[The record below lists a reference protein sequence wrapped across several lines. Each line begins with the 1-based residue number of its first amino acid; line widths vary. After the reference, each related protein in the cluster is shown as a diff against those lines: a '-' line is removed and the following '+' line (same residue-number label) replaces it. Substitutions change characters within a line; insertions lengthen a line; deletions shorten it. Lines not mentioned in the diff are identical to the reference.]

1 MVSRSKL
8 VVLVLVALVAL
19 VPLTGIALIVAPP
32 GFLYDH
38 YSHYDYAASVSAN
51 ESVANATFY
60 LPFPEQSATNATV
73 DDVWIYDTEGDRQ
86 LDWNA
91 RVVET
96 THGQMLRLD
105 AGRLAG
111 ASRYTLYT
119 YAENGSLV
127 ERREIRRSEVP
138 EDMTNKE
145 LAVDPTTY
153 QIYWSVVVNETIET
167 RYPVGNGT
175 FLSPARDV
183 RSVECTDAWGE
194 TDNCAAF
201 TSVVG
206 ATYEA
211 ERPAT
216 VTVGAVGFDGWNEW
230 GFGLSNSFNTFSA
243 TTDSG
248 TYTDGDTG
256 WVVVDGH
263 LHAGM
268 GRYDGPAR

>member
-1 MVSRSKL
+1 MVSRKTFL
-8 VVLVLVALVAL
+8 VLALVALVAL

-38 YSHYDYAASVSAN
+38 YSHYDYTASVSTN
-51 ESVANATFY
+51 ESVTNATFY
-60 LPFPEQSATNATV
+60 LPFPEQSAANATV
-73 DDVWIYDTEGDRQ
+73 DDIWIYDPEGEQ
-86 LDWNA
+86 QVDWDVQ
-91 RVVET
+91 VVET
-96 THGQMLRLD
+96 AHGQMLRLHVD
-105 AGRLAG
+105 QLAG

-127 ERREIRRSEVP
+127 DRREIQRSEIP
-138 EDMTNKE
+138 EDMTNRE
-145 LAVDPTTY
+145 LVVDPTTY

-167 RYPVGNGT
+167 RHPVGNGT

-183 RSVECTDAWGE
+183 RPVECTDAWGE
-194 TDNCAAF
+194 TDNCATF

-206 ATYEA
+206 ATYET
-211 ERPAT
+211 EEPTT
-216 VTVGAVGFDGWNEW
+216 VTVGTVGFDGWNEW

-243 TTDSG
+243 TTGSG
-248 TYTDGDTG
+248 TYTDADTG
-256 WVVVDGH
+256 WVVVDGR